1 MVDFLAGVTVLMLG
15 MPVLSGLKGCYWGR
29 GFRGLPGKGRK
40 LDGFLEVG
48 IACLL
53 LLSKFNF

>member
-1 MVDFLAGVTVLMLG
+1 MVHFLAGVIVLMLG
-15 MPVLSGLKGCYWGR
+15 MPVLSGLKGCYW
-29 GFRGLPGKGRK
+29 GLPGKGRK

-53 LLSKFNF
+53 LLSKFNV